1 MRYRYEVLVA
11 GRKKCRES
19 GSHLKARDE
28 HASRSPCQHDL
39 HDHASISCASHPHP
53 GQVSRCATT
62 SMIACRGLQRMQ
74 AQSPTRVGRSRRGRS
89 LRDGRELVGV
99 WVGLGVE
106 REARATASL

>member
-1 MRYRYEVLVA
+1 
-11 GRKKCRES
+11 
-19 GSHLKARDE
+19 
-28 HASRSPCQHDL
+28 
-39 HDHASISCASHPHP
+39 
-53 GQVSRCATT
+53 
-62 SMIACRGLQRMQ
+62 MIACRGLQRMQ